1 MTNSELTYSDLL
13 GILEDSIP
21 IICVNRLGELT
32 HVNQVALNWFHCTQE
47 FFKDELIAKIPIE
60 NFLDISSE
68 QSEWRPIE
76 SVLFKGEVLHL
87 QAKFICEDLKDQK
100 RIFALRDISP
110 QDIQARQLDLLHSIS
125 RNLHDGLF
133 RTSEDGHFVYV
144 NESFCSMFG
153 IARIEDIK
161 HLRSIDLYVDPKQRS
176 VFQRLLKVQR
186 TSKNLEILLKR
197 LDGKIFWGLVS
208 VCRSVGENG
217 QIYYDGLIRDITD
230 FKGIERQLK
239 IEKQNAED
247 ASKAKEMFL
256 STMSHELRTPM
267 NAVIGMTHLLLAS
280 SPDPAQE
287 ENLKTLRFSAENL
300 LHIINDILD
309 FSKIEAGKVE
319 LEKEQLSIRDLL
331 KHIIESFQ
339 HKANAKGLELNLKVD
354 DSIKESFNGDSIRL
368 SQILNNLISNAIK
381 FTYHGTVSL
390 AVSVKHESEGEQL
403 IRFEISDTGIGIPES
418 KRQVIFGMFTQANSN
433 TTRKFGGTG
442 LGLTITKKLVEL
454 HGSTLH
460 LESDP
465 GHGSRFFFDIPFDIR
480 MKPPLEQKSA
490 TSHIQEAGG
499 MLNALKGI
507 KVMVVEDNEVNQ
519 ILLRKFT
526 QIWGAEM
533 TLAENGLEATQV
545 LSDYDPDIILMD
557 LQMPVMDGYAASK
570 LIRKI
575 PEYKNLPIVA
585 VTASVMLDVQHRI
598 KEAGMNDYVCKPFKP
613 EELLKKIQ
621 SLVAKNT

>member
-1 MTNSELTYSDLL
+1 MTNSELTYTDLL
-13 GILEDSIP
+13 GILEDTVP
-21 IICVNRLGELT
+21 IIGVNGSGELV
-32 HVNQVALNWFHCTQE
+32 HVNQVALNWFHCNQE

-60 NFLDISSE
+60 NFRKMPLDKSD
-68 QSEWRPIE
+68 WRPIE

-87 QAKFICEDLKDQK
+87 EAKFICEDLKDQ
-100 RIFALRDISP
+100 RRFFALRDISP
-110 QDIQARQLDLLHSIS
+110 QDVQARQLDLLHSIS

-133 RTSEDGHFVYV
+133 RTSEDGHFMYV

-153 IARIEDIK
+153 IARIEDVKDI
-161 HLRSIDLYVDPKQRS
+161 RSTDLYVDPNQRS
-176 VFQRLLKVQR
+176 EFQRLLKVQGAL
-186 TSKNLEILLKR
+186 KNLEILLKR

-217 QIYYDGLIRDITD
+217 EVYYDGSIRDITD

-331 KHIIESFQ
+331 SHIIESFQ
-339 HKANAKGLELNLKVD
+339 HKAKAKGLDLNLVVD
-354 DSIKESFNGDSIRL
+354 DSMKESYNGDSTRL

-381 FTYHGTVSL
+381 FTYHGNVTLNV
-390 AVSVKHESEGEQL
+390 AVKDESEDEQL
-403 IRFEISDTGIGIPES
+403 VRFEVTDTGIGIPES
-418 KRQVIFGMFTQANSN
+418 KRKLIFGMFTQANSN

-442 LGLTITKKLVEL
+442 LGLTITKRLVEL

-465 GHGSRFFFDIPFDIR
+465 GHGSKFFFDIPFDLR
-480 MKPPLEQKSA
+480 VKPALKQKPAAQQAQGS
-490 TSHIQEAGG
+490 SG
-499 MLNALKGI
+499 MQNALSGV

-526 QIWGAEM
+526 QIWGAQM

-545 LSDYDPDIILMD
+545 VSDYDPDIILMD
-557 LQMPVMDGYAASK
+557 LQMPIMDGYAASK
-570 LIRKI
+570 LIRKM
-575 PEYKNLPIVA
+575 PKYQDLPILA
-585 VTASVMLDVQHRI
+585 VTASVLLDVQHRI
-598 KEAGMNDYVCKPFKP
+598 KEAGMTDYVCKPFKP

-621 SLVAKNT
+621 ELVAK